1 MPEVNKLLGELWS
14 IPVNKWLEELLSIQ
28 PDNITITVI
37 VICAALFLFSF
48 LFPRLRDISPA
59 LMISAGIIGTFWGTF
74 IALSEFPRVVDS
86 IPDVKAMVDSIP
98 HVLDGMKTAFITS
111 LIGLFAAFI
120 SKIAFI
126 ITPRKAPPPLPV
138 EQDMKALLKEIKD
151 GIIGDADKSLSSQL
165 SILQSEYRDSAKEL
179 KQAIA
184 GDTESSI
191 AGQLTKLRKDNIQG
205 FKTLDGQIDGLA
217 EAIKVSLVGNMKAL
231 MKQIEDGVVNQL
243 TEQLKITKELEQS
256 IAGDAESS
264 IAGQLTKLRKDNI
277 QGFKTLD
284 GRLDGLAEAIK
295 VSLVDNMKALMKQI
309 EDVIANQLTKQ
320 LQRTNDLLHKQL
332 REMLDRI
339 EDALI
344 NQFGET
350 FKQFNEATQAIKKWQ
365 EEHKEHVE
373 QLTAAFRETAQGIG
387 KIRADCERIPATMQE
402 LTRLMGELDERLKA
416 FAEMKTQAERSF
428 PIIKENLDAV
438 GNDLRAAAA
447 GFEGANKHVKEVGD
461 EINKAIKK
469 ISEASKMMVDESKSV
484 STQHKDQMEAI
495 TTQVQA
501 SIVKCTEEYTK
512 AVSSV
517 ITEITEKLGD
527 NMVGIAEKAAEII
540 KQGEQR

>member
-191 AGQLTKLRKDNIQG
+191 AGQLTKLRNENTQG
-205 FKTLDGQIDGLA
+205 FK
-217 EAIKVSLVGNMKAL
+217 K
-231 MKQIEDGVVNQL
+231 
-243 TEQLKITKELEQS
+243 
-256 IAGDAESS
+256 
-264 IAGQLTKLRKDNI
+264 
-277 QGFKTLD
+277 LD
-284 GRLDGLAEAIK
+284 GRLDGLAEAIQE
-295 VSLVDNMKALMKQI
+295 SLVKNLQELIKQI
-309 EDVIANQLTKQ
+309 EYVIVNQLTKQ
-320 LQRTNDLLHKQL
+320 LERTNDLLRNQL
-332 REMLDRI
+332 SKMLDRI

-373 QLTAAFRETAQGIG
+373 QLTAAFQETAQGIE
-387 KIRADCERIPATMQE
+387 KIRADCERIPATMQK
-402 LTRLMGELDERLKA
+402 LTRLVDELDERLKA
-416 FAEMKTQAERSF
+416 FAEMKKQAEQYF
-428 PIIKENLDAV
+428 PTIKKNLDTV
-438 GNDLRAAAA
+438 GNELRAAAA
-447 GFEGANKHVKEVGD
+447 GFEGMEGTIKQTMNKIIGD
-461 EINKAIKK
+461 VENASKQCTQDTQEALTKMAKGHAEEINKL
-469 ISEASKMMVDESKSV
+469 
-484 STQHKDQMEAI
+484 MEGI
-495 TTQVQA
+495 VQ
-501 SIVKCTEEYTK
+501 KW
-512 AVSSV
+512 
-517 ITEITEKLGD
+517 GD

-540 KQGEQR
+540 KQSEQR

>member
-184 GDTESSI
+184 GDIESSI
-191 AGQLTKLRKDNIQG
+191 AGQLTKLRNENTQG
-205 FKTLDGQIDGLA
+205 FK
-217 EAIKVSLVGNMKAL
+217 K
-231 MKQIEDGVVNQL
+231 
-243 TEQLKITKELEQS
+243 
-256 IAGDAESS
+256 
-264 IAGQLTKLRKDNI
+264 
-277 QGFKTLD
+277 
-284 GRLDGLAEAIK
+284 LDGLSETIK
-295 VSLVDNMKALMKQI
+295 VSLVDNMKALMDQI
-309 EDVIANQLTKQ
+309 EKVIVNQLTEQ
-320 LQRTNDLLHKQL
+320 LKITNALLHKQL
-332 REMLDRI
+332 SEMLDRI
-339 EDALI
+339 EKELFKT
-344 NQFGET
+344 FGEP

-373 QLTAAFRETAQGIG
+373 QLTAAFRETAQGIE
-387 KIRADCERIPATMQE
+387 KIRADCDRIPATMQK
-402 LTRLMGELDERLKA
+402 LRRLMDELDERLKA
-416 FAEMKTQAERSF
+416 FAEMKTQAEQSF
-428 PIIKENLDAV
+428 PTIKKNLDAVKDNLDAV
-438 GNDLRAAAA
+438 GSDLRKAAA
-447 GFEGANKHVKEVGD
+447 GFKGMEGTIKETMNKIIGD
-461 EINKAIKK
+461 VENASEQCTKATQEALTGMAKGHAEEINKL
-469 ISEASKMMVDESKSV
+469 
-484 STQHKDQMEAI
+484 MEGI
-495 TTQVQA
+495 VQ
-501 SIVKCTEEYTK
+501 KW
-512 AVSSV
+512 
-517 ITEITEKLGD
+517 GD

-540 KQGEQR
+540 KQSEQR

>member
-1 MPEVNKLLGELWS
+1 MSEVNKWLGELWS

-28 PDNITITVI
+28 PDTITITVI

-191 AGQLTKLRKDNIQG
+191 AGQLTKLRNENIQG
-205 FKTLDGQIDGLA
+205 FKTLDGLS
-217 EAIKVSLVGNMKAL
+217 E
-231 MKQIEDGVVNQL
+231 
-243 TEQLKITKELEQS
+243 T
-256 IAGDAESS
+256 
-264 IAGQLTKLRKDNI
+264 
-277 QGFKTLD
+277 
-284 GRLDGLAEAIK
+284 IK
-295 VSLVDNMKALMKQI
+295 VSLVDNMKALMEQI
-309 EDVIANQLTKQ
+309 EDVIVNQLTEQ
-320 LQRTNDLLHKQL
+320 LKRTNDLLHEQL

-339 EDALI
+339 EKELFKT
-344 NQFGET
+344 FGEP

-387 KIRADCERIPATMQE
+387 KIRADCESIPDTMQE
-402 LTRLMGELDERLKA
+402 LARLMGELDERLKA
-416 FAEMKTQAERSF
+416 FAEMKTQAEQSF
-428 PIIKENLDAV
+428 SSIKENLDAV
-438 GNDLRAAAA
+438 GNNLRAAAA
-447 GFEGANKHVKEVGD
+447 GFEGLEGTITQTYKNAQTLAAKHIAAANEHIEKVET
-461 EINKAIKK
+461 EINQAINKV
-469 ISEASKMMVDESKSV
+469 SESTQQMMEKSKSV
-484 STQHKDQMEAI
+484 STQHTKQMQEI
-495 TTQVQA
+495 TLQVQN
-501 SIVKCTEEYTK
+501 SIAQCTEDYTK

-517 ITEITEKLGD
+517 ITEITEQLGD